1 MANRDG
7 YAKTV
12 MRQKH
17 IDGLI
22 EEYKRF
28 LANQT
33 DSFWGSITEADEAGV
48 ALAVQE
54 SEQYDGPIVELG
66 TMFGH
71 TTLLIASLK
80 ESFRKLITV
89 DDFSWNPF
97 CLPSDVHRTFTWRTL
112 RHAMQDANVTLF
124 DGTTTQFFAT
134 HSDIRPSL
142 VFIDASH
149 EYDDVCAD
157 IDGAIACGA
166 KVIAGHDFCDE
177 HLGVQLAVRERF
189 GDAITVVENMWI
201 ALSD

>member
-1 MANRDG
+1 
-7 YAKTV
+7 
-12 MRQKH
+12 
-17 IDGLI
+17 
-22 EEYKRF
+22 
-28 LANQT
+28 
-33 DSFWGSITEADEAGV
+33 
-48 ALAVQE
+48 
-54 SEQYDGPIVELG
+54 
-66 TMFGH
+66 
-71 TTLLIASLK
+71 
-80 ESFRKLITV
+80 
-89 DDFSWNPF
+89 
-97 CLPSDVHRTFTWRTL
+97 
-112 RHAMQDANVTLF
+112 MQDANVTLF

-134 HSDIRPSL
+134 CSDIRPSL

>member
-97 CLPSDVHRTFTWRTL
+97 CLPSDVHRTFTKIGVKPL
-112 RHAMQDANVTLF
+112 
-124 DGTTTQFFAT
+124 
-134 HSDIRPSL
+134 PSGMG
-142 VFIDASH
+142 I
-149 EYDDVCAD
+149 
-157 IDGAIACGA
+157 
-166 KVIAGHDFCDE
+166 
-177 HLGVQLAVRERF
+177 
-189 GDAITVVENMWI
+189 
-201 ALSD
+201 